1 MEVLR
6 SSAAPAMRNRA
17 TQGRSDAGEA
27 SCAAL
32 VLWLGPRRKQ
42 PSRVLIL
49 ATPTVSENVR
59 RRRAL
64 DLGSLPLATDSI
76 A

>member
-6 SSAAPAMRNRA
+6 SSAAPAMRNRRPREGA
-17 TQGRSDAGEA
+17 APGKHPD
-27 SCAAL
+27 AAL

-64 DLGSLPLATDSI
+64 DLGSPPLATDSI